1 MKTGGLKQRPQRC
14 FIFHFSCIPHGGDR
28 EFETPV
34 DQQGMP
40 QLQKLNRTKSS
51 QVYNARAST
60 PYTSWF
66 HSCIPTSRAADNN
79 AGRNSTG
86 SFRWLWRN
94 KPAHKTVRA
103 QSGSTQSILETLAM
117 QPIHESP
124 VTRTI
129 PVKQHTLLSVLPED
143 YPTHLQDAPTT
154 AHHHALEQQEVEH
167 PGTPTFRKG
176 SLHRNS
182 RGVSFLVLPALS
194 EVSVEG
200 STAHENSEKEHA
212 QDGRWTRLGR
222 RSSIGHG
229 RRSSAYSARTSFE
242 LSECSSASW
251 VAQWNSRYSDRIA
264 EGSGIADPSN
274 TGILPPTANK
284 HDSKAPVHQTTAASV
299 PIKAIWMHQSR
310 SSRGVS
316 LVP

>member
-1 MKTGGLKQRPQRC
+1 
-14 FIFHFSCIPHGGDR
+14 
-28 EFETPV
+28 
-34 DQQGMP
+34 MP

-51 QVYNARAST
+51 QVYNSRASA
-60 PYTSWF
+60 PHTSWF
-66 HSCIPTSRAADNN
+66 HSCIPTSRATNNN
-79 AGRNSTG
+79 ASRNSTG

-117 QPIHESP
+117 QPIHQSP
-124 VTRTI
+124 VTHTI
-129 PVKQHTLLSVLPED
+129 PMKQRTLLSVLPED
-143 YPTHLQDAPTT
+143 YPTHLQDASTT
-154 AHHHALEQQEVEH
+154 AHHHEH

-200 STAHENSEKEHA
+200 STTHENSEKENA

-222 RSSIGHG
+222 RSSFGHG

-242 LSECSSASW
+242 VSECSSASW
-251 VAQWNSRYSDRIA
+251 VAQWNSRYSDEIA
-264 EGSGIADPSN
+264 KESGTADPGN
-274 TGILPPTANK
+274 TGILPSIASK

-299 PIKAIWMHQSR
+299 PIKAICMHQSR